1 MAKEQH
7 KKEKKIAAKAHD
19 AAEKDMSG
27 DPDLSGGDDTDD
39 LDEGELAQ
47 RDNSD
52 EEALDSL
59 DRPRRSAVKQDPRG
73 KEQPRGKEHAR
84 GKGNAA
90 EREHARGKGKPAGK

>member
-27 DPDLSGGDDTDD
+27 DPDLSRGDDTDD

-59 DRPRRSAVKQDPRG
+59 DRPRRSARKGNAVEKENESG
-73 KEQPRGKEHAR
+73 KENAAGKQKAR
-84 GKGNAA
+84 GKGQVTG
-90 EREHARGKGKPAGK
+90 RQKGK